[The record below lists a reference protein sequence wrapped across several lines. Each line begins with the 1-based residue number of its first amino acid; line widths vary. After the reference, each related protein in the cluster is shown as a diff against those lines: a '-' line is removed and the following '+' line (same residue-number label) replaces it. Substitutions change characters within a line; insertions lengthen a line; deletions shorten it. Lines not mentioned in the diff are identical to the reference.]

1 MVMSRQI
8 LIIDDQDD
16 ILRILER
23 ELVKTYHCSVQV
35 ASNSVQAFEQL
46 EQHPVELII
55 SDVRIGEEN
64 GFNLL
69 KAIRS
74 RYPQVGL
81 MMMTAYR
88 SPGYRQMADELGVAF
103 FIEKPFAIS
112 MLAKAVDRFFNQ
124 RAATLPPAP
133 ATTAAAGKSGAL
145 EHFSPQDLVQLF
157 CLNGRNVAL
166 TLTFSP
172 LHPVGKIYIQ
182 RGRVLHAEW
191 GAQKGEEA
199 FYAML
204 LQPPPQ
210 LFLEDCDRE
219 IAPTIAC
226 GWEQLLLEAARR
238 TDEANEVVEVTGSA
252 APEVPGTPATPAP
265 LKDPFA
271 DFWKSAT
278 LSPDTKMK
286 VGG

>member
-1 MVMSRQI
+1 MSRQI

-23 ELVKTYHCSVQV
+23 ELVKTYHCTVSV
-35 ASNSVQAFEQL
+35 ATNSVQAFEQL
-46 EQHPVELII
+46 EKNPVELII

-74 RYPQVGL
+74 RYPQIGL

-112 MLAKAVDRFFNQ
+112 MLAKAVDRFFTQ

-133 ATTAAAGKSGAL
+133 TAAAASKNGAL

-166 TLTFSP
+166 TLTYSP
-172 LHPVGKIYIQ
+172 LHPVGRIYIQ

-191 GAQKGEEA
+191 GAQKGEES
-199 FYAML
+199 FFSML
-204 LQPPPQ
+204 LQPGAQ
-210 LFLEDCDRE
+210 LALEDYDKE
-219 IAPTIAC
+219 VAPTISS

-238 TDEANEVVEVTGSA
+238 QDESTEVHEVTGSA
-252 APEVPGTPATPAP
+252 APDPAAPAAPAP

-278 LSPDTKMK
+278 MSPDTKMK